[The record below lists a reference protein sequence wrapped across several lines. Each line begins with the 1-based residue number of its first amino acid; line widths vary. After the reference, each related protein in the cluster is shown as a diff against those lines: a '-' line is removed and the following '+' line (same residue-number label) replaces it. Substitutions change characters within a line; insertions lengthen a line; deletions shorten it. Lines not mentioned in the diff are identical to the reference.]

1 MEKYDVVI
9 IGGGLGSLTT
19 ATYLTKR
26 LRNIAVFEQNS
37 KRKIASYTKNFRD
50 KHRHKFE
57 FKYFHQDLGGVHKG
71 DLFYEYLKRCGLDKR
86 FEYVDNRQTMVVTED
101 RRIVKR
107 PNTFKELKIYLVRHY
122 PKQRDNTYRLFD
134 DIERHY
140 NDFRK
145 QKLAR
150 LSNQEYTISSLMIEW
165 GDLSLFDVLNQYY
178 NDDKI
183 MEEFL
188 YVHNAIGLD
197 LTAINAYN
205 YFVKWFDTFVDGNH
219 LIATSFD
226 EIVEEL
232 TKEISKSRQKIF
244 TNRKIEHVVIKD
256 NEIDYII
263 DTEGNEIE
271 AKHYVINMRTDEFAD
286 MYLDSDEEI
295 KSDFYE
301 FYPDANNGVYTN
313 RVYLGLSVLPEDIGM
328 NHLQYFFSHIEE
340 DDVRFLSLTNYNK
353 LDPSCCTGNR
363 GAIMIEYIDTGKSKK
378 DQINQVVTQ
387 FLKYYP
393 KAKDAILLKRIDD
406 KTPYFGSQAEASFW
420 EGKSL
425 NDLFFIDDYSALN
438 PFDNSY
444 FIGYWTK
451 PESGITGILQ
461 TGVEYGDIIDEDIY
475 HGDDDDYFI
484 THDELM
490 NIITNQFIPHSLGKT
505 EKNIQFFIGKD
516 SYFVRTKGK
525 HQRLYKGT
533 SEISDIIIVA
543 TNECLYDLSVGNT
556 TLDQAIDNGTLEY
569 VGNREFLNNV
579 IEAFD
584 MGIVISK
591 PDRYKFV
598 PGKWGLKIMLAQLS
612 IVFLSNLLGN
622 YHLYI
627 YLAPLT
633 LLAFGATVYY
643 KYKLLGKITVFEYVV
658 MTIYL
663 LLSVTSVFVEEV
675 NSLKDS
681 TYTMTFFTVYFIG
694 TWLINLPIALGYV
707 RHDYRI
713 DYTRTKLFMKMT
725 GGLTFIWGVTFFVIL
740 VADLLMD
747 QSYAALFYYLV
758 PLSVYLSFYYPS
770 NYIRGY
776 FN

>member
-50 KHRHKFE
+50 SDRHKFE
-57 FKYFHQDLGGVHKG
+57 FKYFHQDLGGVHNG
-71 DLFYEYLKRCGLDKR
+71 DLFYEYLKRCGLEKQ
-86 FEYVDNRQTMVVTED
+86 FEYVDNRQTMVITED
-101 RRIVKR
+101 QRMIKR
-107 PNTFKELKIYLVRHY
+107 ANTYKEFKIYLVRHY
-122 PKQRDNTYRLFD
+122 PKQRDNTYHLFE

-150 LSNQEYTISSLMIEW
+150 LSNKEYTISSLMIEW
-165 GDLSLFDVLNQYY
+165 GDLSLYDVLIQYY
-178 NDDKI
+178 NQEKI
-183 MEEFL
+183 MDEFTL
-188 YVHNAIGLD
+188 VHNAIGLP
-197 LTAINAYN
+197 LKEINAHN
-205 YFVKWFDTFVDGNH
+205 YFVKWFDTFIDGNH

-226 EIVEEL
+226 DIVEQL

-244 TNRKIEHVVIKD
+244 TNRKIGKVITKD
-256 NEIDYII
+256 NEIDYMI
-263 DTEGNEIE
+263 DTEGNEIQ
-271 AKHYVINMRTDEFAD
+271 AKHYVINMRIDEFAD
-286 MYLDSDEEI
+286 MYLDGDETI
-295 KSDFYE
+295 KSAFYKY
-301 FYPDANNGVYTN
+301 YPHVKNEVNTN
-313 RVYLGLSVLPEDIGM
+313 RVYLGLSIPPETFGM
-328 NHLQYFFSHIEE
+328 NHLQYFFSDIEE
-340 DDVRFLSLTNYNK
+340 DDVRFLTVTNYNK
-353 LDPSCCTGNR
+353 LDPTCCTGDR
-363 GAIMIEYIDTGKSKK
+363 SAVMIEFIDTGNTKK
-378 DQINQVVTQ
+378 EQLAQVKKQ

-393 KAKDAILLKRIDD
+393 KASGHIVLERIDQ
-406 KTPYFGSQAEASFW
+406 KTPYFGSQSKESFW
-420 EGKSL
+420 HGKSL
-425 NDLFFIDDYSALN
+425 NDLFLIDDYSALN
-438 PFDNSY
+438 PFSNSY

-490 NIITNQFIPHSLGKT
+490 NIIANQFIPHSLRKT

-516 SYFVRTKGK
+516 SYFIRTKGK

-556 TLDQAIDNGTLEY
+556 TLEQALDNGTLEY
-569 VGNREFLNNV
+569 VGNREFLNTV

-591 PDRYKFV
+591 PDRYKYV
-598 PGKWGLKIMLAQLS
+598 PGRWGLKIMLAQLS

-633 LLAFGATVYY
+633 LLAFGSTVYY
-643 KYKLLGKITVFEYVV
+643 KYRKLDKITLFEYVV
-658 MTIYL
+658 MGIYL
-663 LLSVTSVFVEEV
+663 LLSVISIFIEEV
-675 NSLKDS
+675 NYLKDS
-681 TYTMTFFTVYFIG
+681 SYTLMFFTVYFIG
-694 TWLINLPIALGYV
+694 TWLINYPIALGYI

-713 DYTRTKLFMKMT
+713 DYTRTKLFQMMS
-725 GGLTFIWGVTFFVIL
+725 GGLTFIWGVTFLVVL
-740 VADLLMD
+740 VADLMID

-758 PLSVYLSFYYPS
+758 PLALYLSFYYPS